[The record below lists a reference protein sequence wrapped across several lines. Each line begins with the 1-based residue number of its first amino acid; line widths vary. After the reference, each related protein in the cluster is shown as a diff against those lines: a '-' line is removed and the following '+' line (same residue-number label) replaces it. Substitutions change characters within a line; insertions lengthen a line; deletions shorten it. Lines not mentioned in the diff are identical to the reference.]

1 MSQGASLVCSA
12 FLTLGQ
18 SGEPMSHLGLQL
30 AQLNRQDHLH
40 SKIPRNIKLS
50 PFLIVGQY
58 SPHPPCWNLWHTF
71 VPKMLVR
78 IDCTVPKLM
87 LTSLAMLHISHLLS
101 YIARVCTTLTF
112 SSVVASLGQPDR
124 PSFSML
130 SLPLYCPFYH
140 CAIRK
145 RLLPKVYNYL
155 PLFIYLDIL
164 YVLFRIK
171 DHSMANFHTPLFTS
185 AFLISVDLY

>member
-1 MSQGASLVCSA
+1 
-12 FLTLGQ
+12 
-18 SGEPMSHLGLQL
+18 
-30 AQLNRQDHLH
+30 
-40 SKIPRNIKLS
+40 
-50 PFLIVGQY
+50 
-58 SPHPPCWNLWHTF
+58 
-71 VPKMLVR
+71 MLVR

-124 PSFSML
+124 PSSSML

-171 DHSMANFHTPLFTS
+171 DHSMANFHTPLYNFC
-185 AFLISVDLY
+185 FLDLCGLVLAIWNIGCICYTFLSLKDAKLYWLYHLTNRCWVGTYPYNFYDKN